1 MPACCFRSRLDTRPK
16 LRSFNGRTAR
26 GAWRSKSQSCVIRT
40 RVSHLRGTAAL
51 AYAFVSFG
59 PGGESGFRL
68 APMREGSLITPIQQM
83 GHRSAVGACRHE
95 LTHTL
100 LSIPGC
106 HRPEGPASVSQERAV
121 LKSRRLL
128 YLPQRAE
135 GMKYEKW
142 DETKGSDSQARKTDK
157 NHRQLGTSA
166 ILLLGSILS
175 CKGISRDGR
184 HGDRT
189 VRKHD

>member
-1 MPACCFRSRLDTRPK
+1 MLFSLQLGSP
-16 LRSFNGRTAR
+16 NGRAGC
-26 GAWRSKSQSCVIRT
+26 GAWSSKTQSGVVRT
-40 RVSHLRGTAAL
+40 GVSHLRGTASL
-51 AYAFVSFG
+51 AHAFVRFR

-68 APMREGSLITPIQQM
+68 APMREGSLITPIQKM

-100 LSIPGC
+100 LSVPGC